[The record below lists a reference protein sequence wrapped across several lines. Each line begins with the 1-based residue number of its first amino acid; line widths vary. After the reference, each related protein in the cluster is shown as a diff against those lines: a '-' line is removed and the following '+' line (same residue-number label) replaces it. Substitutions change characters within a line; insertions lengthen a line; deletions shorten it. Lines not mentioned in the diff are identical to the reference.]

1 MTPQE
6 KLKEIKDRNDPYGGF
21 SYGGSLNY
29 SDANWLVARVEQL
42 EAAARESI
50 ELSKKIS
57 TPNKEVRNAVFDA
70 TGPLDGA
77 LTTGPKPGAQ
87 E

>member
-1 MTPQE
+1 VTPQE

-21 SYGGSLNY
+21 LCYVSSLNY

-42 EAAARESI
+42 EVVLRDIEKNVNTEPLSSI
-50 ELSKKIS
+50 QAE
-57 TPNKEVRNAVFDA
+57 E
-70 TGPLDGA
+70 A
-77 LTTGPKPGAQ
+77 LNTGPKPGAQ